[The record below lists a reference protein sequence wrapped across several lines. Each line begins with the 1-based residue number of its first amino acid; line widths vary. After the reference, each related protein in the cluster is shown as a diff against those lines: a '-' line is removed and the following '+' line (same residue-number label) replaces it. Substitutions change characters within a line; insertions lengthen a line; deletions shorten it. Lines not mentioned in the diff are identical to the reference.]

1 MPLEQVLT
9 IVIIALVVVFAWTI
23 FMKLFKLLFY
33 IGIII
38 FLLLAANLFFIYQ
51 DFNDLKENFGVS
63 EKKVILVDG
72 NKVLT
77 GLMLNGDT
85 KLMTNEQLDDYSS
98 YLRDNDYESILGD
111 SYKLMVFDVD
121 IISNLDNEIEL
132 EGKIIAQDDAVAMLK
147 SKNTNA
153 REKAELFSTILA
165 DEILSSKSPL
175 FFFSE
180 FKDDNIVIYP
190 ETALFKT
197 IKIIPLSF
205 IKDVAGKIFDKTK
218 ETAKSFVAEES
229 ENI

>member
-1 MPLEQVLT
+1 
-9 IVIIALVVVFAWTI
+9 
-23 FMKLFKLLFY
+23 
-33 IGIII
+33 
-38 FLLLAANLFFIYQ
+38 
-51 DFNDLKENFGVS
+51 
-63 EKKVILVDG
+63 
-72 NKVLT
+72 
-77 GLMLNGDT
+77 
-85 KLMTNEQLDDYSS
+85 
-98 YLRDNDYESILGD
+98 
-111 SYKLMVFDVD
+111 MVFDVD

-153 REKAELFSTILA
+153 GEKAELFSTILA

>member
-63 EKKVILVDG
+63 EKKVILVEG
-72 NKVLT
+72 NEVLT

-153 REKAELFSTILA
+153 GEKAELFSTILA